1 MGHDRRVTDL
11 SALVGS
17 EVRRLLLDHQV
28 TVFLA
33 GGSAGAAVSAQ
44 IIIDAPFQVGR
55 ALQVDH
61 VDPKRKE
68 TLPPSCRL
76 LHTTVSA
83 AHVEQDVLTV
93 VLNDGSTLTVGP
105 NARSASW
112 QLIGQGIPH
121 LVAALVPGDQN
132 HDQTSGANHVPNP
145 QPSS

>member
-1 MGHDRRVTDL
+1 VTNL

-28 TVFLA
+28 TIFLA
-33 GGSAGAAVSAQ
+33 GRSASGAAVSAQ
-44 IIIDAPFQVGR
+44 IIIDAPFQLER
-55 ALQVDH
+55 ALH
-61 VDPKRKE
+61 VDDVDPNRKE

-83 AHVEQDVLTV
+83 AYVEQDVLTV

-112 QLIGQGIPH
+112 QLVGQRIPH
-121 LVAALVPGDQN
+121 LVAALVPGR
-132 HDQTSGANHVPNP
+132 PEP
-145 QPSS
+145 